1 MKFDLIATREGVLM
15 HNIRYELA
23 SPKPNPDK
31 ILAHIKQYEKKNLET
46 IEKLRREKHIETNKI
61 KGALKSTIHAHSA
74 ITMPLI
80 GSATK
85 RIYGALLSNEKTNK
99 EKICDKISSIYHTF
113 VFIVIFI
120 IKLKFMKNNKDKI
133 CITVSKENNEK
144 LVSDSINKSK
154 LIDKLLTEY
163 FKKK

>member
-46 IEKLRREKHIETNKI
+46 IEKLRREKQIETNKI
-61 KGALKSTIHAHSA
+61 KGALKSTIHAHGA
-74 ITMPLI
+74 ITMVLI

-85 RIYGALLSNEKTNK
+85 RIYGSLLADSNKQ
-99 EKICDKISSIYHTF
+99 
-113 VFIVIFI
+113 
-120 IKLKFMKNNKDKI
+120 
-133 CITVSKENNEK
+133 KENF
-144 LVSDSINKSK
+144 INR
-154 LIDKLLTEY
+154 L
-163 FKKK
+163 KKFFTKWTN

>member
-15 HNIRYELA
+15 LNIKCELA

-61 KGALKSTIHAHSA
+61 KGALKSTIHAHGP
-74 ITMPLI
+74 ITMVLI

-85 RIYGALLSNEKTNK
+85 RIYGSLLA
-99 EKICDKISSIYHTF
+99 D
-113 VFIVIFI
+113 
-120 IKLKFMKNNKDKI
+120 NN
-133 CITVSKENNEK
+133 TQKENIFK
-144 LVSDSINKSK
+144 QLV
-154 LIDKLLTEY
+154 
-163 FKKK
+163 KKIKKWVN

>member
-46 IEKLRREKHIETNKI
+46 IEKLRREKKIETNKI
-61 KGALKSTIHAHSA
+61 KGALKSTIHAHGP
-74 ITMPLI
+74 ITMVLI

-85 RIYGALLSNEKTNK
+85 RIYGSLLADSDTQ
-99 EKICDKISSIYHTF
+99 
-113 VFIVIFI
+113 
-120 IKLKFMKNNKDKI
+120 
-133 CITVSKENNEK
+133 KENVFKK
-144 LVSDSINKSK
+144 LVNK
-154 LIDKLLTEY
+154 I
-163 FKKK
+163 KKWLS